1 MPVAVPPTPQPA
13 PVKGSYYVQVA
24 TLGSR
29 DRASALAKTLGGS
42 AGPFK
47 SLWRVRTG
55 PFADAKSAAQAR
67 DAAAARGY
75 GDARV
80 VRED

>member
-1 MPVAVPPTPQPA
+1 VPAATR
-13 PVKGSYYVQVA
+13 SYYVQVA
-24 TLGSR
+24 TLSSR
-29 DRASALAKTLGGS
+29 DRAAALAKSLGGTS
-42 AGPFK
+42 APFK

-55 PFADAKSAAQAR
+55 PFSDAKSAAQAR